1 MSRGLLG
8 ADDPLFFRQARKAAL
23 KEADLIILAGAV
35 CDFRL
40 DYGRSLGRKA
50 LVRTRSYYNL
60 MILNNNILNAQYEK

>member
-8 ADDPLFFRQARKAAL
+8 ADDSLFFRQARKAAL

-40 DYGRSLGRKA
+40 DYGRTLSRKA
-50 LVRTRSYYNL
+50 AVR
-60 MILNNNILNAQYEK
+60 IEIFIDFAVF